1 MGKKMIDTSK
11 EKKMIDNYFLINKDI
26 MGRKKTKKEPML
38 TGKERKKYTVWVG
51 GTEVTDHFV
60 TYSTAKDI
68 LADYTEQGY
77 KDVVI
82 QEGR

>member
-1 MGKKMIDTSK
+1 MMA
-11 EKKMIDNYFLINKDI
+11 
-26 MGRKKTKKEPML
+26 KKTDWKSML

-60 TYSTAKDI
+60 TMTTAKDI
-68 LADYTEQGY
+68 YAKYTEQGY

-82 QEGR
+82 QQGR

>member
-1 MGKKMIDTSK
+1 MINAY
-11 EKKMIDNYFLINKDI
+11 EHINNDI

-68 LADYTEQGY
+68 LADYTVQGY